1 MSNSL
6 LLEIG
11 LEEVPARFMR
21 DAVTQL
27 EQKTKQWLDDA
38 RIDYERVHTYATPR
52 RLAVFIVQIGAKQA
66 DVTEEVRGPSQKAA
80 LGEDGQWSK
89 AALGFARGQG
99 VDPDELFYKDVNG
112 VQYVFAS
119 KHTAGVDTATLL
131 PDALQ
136 HIIQSLSFPKTM
148 RWGNNETKFIRPIR
162 WLVALHDD
170 QIVPLQIAD
179 LSADR
184 VTRGH
189 RFLGEQRVV
198 LDKADQYVQ
207 LLREQYVY
215 VDIEERKQLI
225 VQQIEQIGAEHGWSV
240 PIEEELL
247 EEVLFLVEYPTA
259 LYGSFEAEFLDIP
272 QQVLITSMREHQR
285 YFPVLNSAGELQPYF
300 ITVRNGNDVSLEQ
313 VAKGNEKV
321 LRARLSDARFFYQED
336 QQLAIDDAL
345 LRLNKVTFQEELG
358 SIGDKVKRV
367 ETIAAHLAAYFQLDE
382 ATSDKIARAS
392 KICKFDLVTQMVN
405 EFPELQG
412 VMGEDYALKANE
424 DSDVA
429 RAINEHY
436 QPRFSGDN
444 SPASI
449 VGAIVSIADKI
460 DTITGCFLVGIVP
473 TGSHDP
479 YALRRQAAG
488 IIQTLRDHQ
497 LMCPP
502 SVLFN
507 IVLNVYKE
515 AGLLKK
521 ERDVIRQELYDFLL
535 LRVKNLLAGHVRYD
549 VADALLAQGYD
560 HISALLKRG
569 IALMAYIEQ
578 TDEQQLKADFESF
591 VRVMRIAA
599 QSEQDDIDPDL
610 FTEQVEHELLKVYQ
624 SVAPIYKQH
633 LNEGNAGEALRELG
647 KLQVP
652 INRFFEQVMVMVDDE
667 QVKQNRLALLFNIAK
682 LFRSF
687 ADFQKIVW

>member
-1 MSNSL
+1 MSKSL

-21 DAVTQL
+21 DAVEQL
-27 EQKTKQWLDDA
+27 EQKTKQWLDEA
-38 RIDYERVHTYATPR
+38 RIAYERVQTYGTPR
-52 RLAVFIVQIGAKQA
+52 RLAVFIEQIGDKQA
-66 DVTEEVRGPSQKAA
+66 DMTEEVRGPSQKAA
-80 LGEDGQWSK
+80 VGEDGQWSK

-99 VDPDELFYKDVNG
+99 VDPEQLFYKEVNG

-119 KHTAGVDTATLL
+119 KYTAGVETETLL

-136 HIIQSLSFPKTM
+136 HIIQTLSFPKTM
-148 RWGNNETKFIRPIR
+148 RWGANETKFIRPIR
-162 WLVALHDD
+162 WLVALYEDE
-170 QIVPLQIAD
+170 IVPLQIANVK
-179 LSADR
+179 SNR

-189 RFLGEQRVV
+189 RFLGDQHIV
-198 LDKADQYVQ
+198 LDKADEYVQ

-215 VDIEERKQLI
+215 VDIEERKALI
-225 VQQIEQIGAEHGWSV
+225 VQQIKAIEAKQGWVV
-240 PIEEELL
+240 PIEEDLI

-259 LYGSFEAEFLDIP
+259 LYGSFQTEFLDIP
-272 QQVLITSMREHQR
+272 QEVLITSMREHQR
-285 YFPVLNSAGELQPYF
+285 YFPVLNDEGALQPYF
-300 ITVRNGNDVSLEQ
+300 ITVRNGNDVSLDR
-313 VAKGNEKV
+313 VVKGNEKV

-345 LRLNKVTFQEELG
+345 SRLDKVTFQEELG
-358 SIGDKVKRV
+358 SIGDKVRRV
-367 ETIAAHLAAYFQLDE
+367 QEIATHLAAYFQLDE
-382 ATSDKIARAS
+382 AVTNKIQRAAA
-392 KICKFDLVTQMVN
+392 ICKFDLVTQMVN

-424 DSDVA
+424 DSEVA

-444 SPASI
+444 TPASV
-449 VGAIVSIADKI
+449 VGAVVSIADKI

-497 LMCPP
+497 FMCPP

-507 IVLNVYKE
+507 IVLKVYEE

-521 ERDVIRQELYDFLL
+521 ELDVIRKELHDFLL
-535 LRVKNLLAGHVRYD
+535 LRVKNLLSSHVRYD

-560 HISALLKRG
+560 HISALLNRG
-569 IALMAYIEQ
+569 IALMEHIEQ
-578 TDEQQLKADFESF
+578 MDEQELKADFESF

-599 QSEQDDIDPDL
+599 QSEHDSVDPAL
-610 FTEQVEHELLKVYQ
+610 FTEQVEHELYDAFQ
-624 SVAPIYKQH
+624 SVAPIYEQH
-633 LNEGNAGEALRELG
+633 LNDGQAGEALRTLG
-647 KLQVP
+647 QLQQP
-652 INRFFEQVMVMVDDE
+652 INQFFEQVMVMVDDE
-667 QVKQNRLALLFNIAK
+667 QVKNNRLALLFNIAK